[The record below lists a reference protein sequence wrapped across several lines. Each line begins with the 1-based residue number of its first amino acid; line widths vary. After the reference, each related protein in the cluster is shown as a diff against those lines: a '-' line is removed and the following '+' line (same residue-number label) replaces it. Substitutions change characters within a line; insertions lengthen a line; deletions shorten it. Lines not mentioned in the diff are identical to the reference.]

1 MRLRAESL
9 SPCNKWCLLPVIFH
23 LHAISLSCSVI
34 DFFVCLAVWV
44 FFGLVSVFIV
54 LFVGVGEG
62 VGGLYLSSLFLCFL
76 LSFSFLF
83 SVFSFFL
90 SLFLAFPRSFFL
102 ASIFVIY
109 SFILRVKVRV
119 N

>member
-1 MRLRAESL
+1 MRLRAEYL
-9 SPCNKWCLLPVIFH
+9 SPCSKWCLLPVIFH

-62 VGGLYLSSLFLCFL
+62 VGGLYLSSLFLTF
-76 LSFSFLF
+76 FLF
-83 SVFSFFL
+83 SFFSFFFL
-90 SLFLAFPRSFFL
+90 SLPISCIPSFLLSRFYMRYL
-102 ASIFVIY
+102 LVY
-109 SFILRVKVRV
+109 SKG
-119 N
+119 